1 MGAGKRFTPVAA
13 SANLRSGWEVQERM
27 LRPGDPLPE
36 LSLVSPQDR
45 RIPLRALLGE
55 ATALI
60 FLRHLG

>member
-1 MGAGKRFTPVAA
+1 V
-13 SANLRSGWEVQERM
+13 

-36 LSLVSPQDR
+36 LPLVTPGDR
-45 RIPLRALLGE
+45 RVSLRELAGE

>member
-1 MGAGKRFTPVAA
+1 
-13 SANLRSGWEVQERM
+13 M

-36 LSLVSPQDR
+36 LPLVTPEGR
-45 RIPLRALLGE
+45 RVSLRALAGE

>member
-1 MGAGKRFTPVAA
+1 MLACRARTVAPGA
-13 SANLRSGWEVQERM
+13 RSKGSM

-36 LSLVSPQDR
+36 LPLVTPRDRQVSLR
-45 RIPLRALLGE
+45 TLAGE